1 MNILKKVAL
10 LSTLVLAFP
19 LTAAAEGEGEM
30 NPWRDC
36 GIGGAIF
43 DETPVGAVIS
53 NIIWDLGTTAVTSQA
68 SSPDTC
74 EGKTYKT
81 ALFIQQSYANLE
93 EETARGSGKHLDA
106 MLTMLGCD
114 TSAHSDI
121 VTSIRADFAEDVS
134 REGYSTESVQSKAEA
149 YYNNV
154 YQKVSGAYAQQ
165 CNIG

>member
-1 MNILKKVAL
+1 MNVLKKVAL

-19 LTAAAEGEGEM
+19 LTAAAEGEM

-93 EETARGSGKHLDA
+93 EETVKGSGKHLDA
-106 MLTMLGCD
+106 MLTMLGCENA
-114 TSAHSDI
+114 AHPEI
-121 VTSIRADFAEDVS
+121 VNAIRADFSEMVS
-134 REGYSTESVQSKAEA
+134 RDGYSAESVPSKAEA

-154 YQKVSGAYAQQ
+154 YQKVNGTYAQQ